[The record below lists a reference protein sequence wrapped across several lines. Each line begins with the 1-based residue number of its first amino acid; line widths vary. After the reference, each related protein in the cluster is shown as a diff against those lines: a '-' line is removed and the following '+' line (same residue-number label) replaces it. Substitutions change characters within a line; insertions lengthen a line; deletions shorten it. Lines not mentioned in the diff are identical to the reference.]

1 MNIEENILQ
10 ILRKAGPQGLHVTK
24 ISLHVFNGINNLFEE
39 SDFDEVHRRVNMFL
53 IKQAKGKR
61 PLVVR
66 LRRGVYK
73 INTRAYRELQ
83 LLLDFKQEAAE
94 IPVQGYGN
102 KEDSPTLF

>member
-1 MNIEENILQ
+1 MNIEENVLQ
-10 ILRKAGPQGLHVTK
+10 ILREAGPQGLHVTK

-66 LRRGVYK
+66 L
-73 INTRAYRELQ
+73 NTRAYRELQ